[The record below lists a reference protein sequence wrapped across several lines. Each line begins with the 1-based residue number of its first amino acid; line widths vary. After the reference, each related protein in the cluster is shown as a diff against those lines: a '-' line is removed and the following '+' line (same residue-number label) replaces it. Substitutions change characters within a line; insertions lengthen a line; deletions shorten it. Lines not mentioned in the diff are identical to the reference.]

1 MNKKD
6 IITIG
11 DLSTEEILEIM
22 KLAGK
27 LKKSPFL
34 KKRALKEKVLA
45 LLFQKPSNRTRISF
59 EVGMMHLG
67 GDVLYLSPQEIDM
80 GVRESVKD
88 VACVISRYVDGIV
101 ARVFSHQDVVM
112 FARYSDVPVING
124 LSDLEHPCQ
133 ALSDIFTIKEKFRS
147 LKRVKVA
154 FIGDGN
160 NVLNSLLMVCA
171 KMGVS
176 MNVATPS
183 GYEPPREVV
192 EEASAA
198 AKERG
203 ARISLS
209 NDPYEAVTGCDVI
222 YTDVWVSMG
231 QEEERAQR
239 LKDFKGFQVNE
250 TLLRIS
256 GKEALIMHCLPAH
269 RGEEITDIIDG
280 KNSIVYDQA
289 ENRMHV
295 QKAIL
300 LKTLGKRS

>member
-1 MNKKD
+1 MNKRD
-6 IITIG
+6 IVTIG
-11 DLSTEEILEIM
+11 DLSSEEIFEIM
-22 KLAGK
+22 KLAKK
-27 LKKSPFL
+27 LKKFPLL
-34 KKRALKEKVLA
+34 KKKALKDKVLA

-59 EVGMMHLG
+59 EVGIIHLG
-67 GDVLYLSPQEIDM
+67 GSALYLSPQEIDM

-88 VACVISRYVDGIV
+88 VACVISRYVDGIIS
-101 ARVFSHQDVVM
+101 RVFSHQDVVTL
-112 FARYSDVPVING
+112 ARYSDIPVING
-124 LSDLEHPCQ
+124 LSDFEHPCQ
-133 ALSDIFTIKEKFRS
+133 ALSDLFTIKEKFRS
-147 LKRVKVA
+147 LKKVKVA

-171 KMGVS
+171 KTGVS
-176 MNVATPS
+176 MNVATPR

-192 EEASAA
+192 EEASAV

-203 ARISLS
+203 ASISLS

-231 QEEERAQR
+231 QEEKRAQR
-239 LKDFKGFQVNE
+239 LKDFEGFQVNQ

-269 RGEEITDIIDG
+269 RGEEITDVIDG